1 MPLSWPA
8 IATLATF
15 QFLYAWNSFIWPLI
29 VIDAGNTETHVLT
42 LALSI
47 LGGQGADQPQLIF
60 AGVTLAMIVPMVV
73 FIMAQRYFVE
83 NVASSGL
90 K

>member
-1 MPLSWPA
+1 
-8 IATLATF
+8 
-15 QFLYAWNSFIWPLI
+15 
-29 VIDAGNTETHVLT
+29 VLT
-42 LALSI
+42 IALST

-60 AGVTLAMIVPMVV
+60 AGVTLAMLVPILV
-73 FIMAQRYFVE
+73 FIAAQKYFVE